1 MKSLQLSRYRAV
13 ALFLASSASVLQ
25 AQKNVYITLG
35 TQPETTTVV
44 SAVDRITYA
53 DGKANFHSYGKVKS
67 FEAKDISIMG
77 LQERDRLR
85 SERIPFSFQKEFD
98 FDISLADADRTWS
111 VQAEGM
117 PAENEEKLFEDFVE
131 NSQWTQQIRVVFG
144 GTQAQVTGTSEL
156 VKAEVNGNHVTVRS
170 DAEGV
175 EYILSGTTIDGSFK
189 IYGTKKAKLVLEGL
203 QLTNPKG
210 PALNNQCKKRLF
222 LVLKAN
228 TENYLKDGGNYTKVE
243 GEDQRGCLFS
253 EGQLCVSGAGALT
266 VEALHKT

>member
-1 MKSLQLSRYRAV
+1 MSASAHTLFSFRKRFIMMKSLQLSRYRAV
-13 ALFLASSASVLQ
+13 TLFLASSASVLQ

-117 PAENEEKLFEDFVE
+117 PAENERNYSKTSLKTANGHSRYASSSVGHKPKLP
-131 NSQWTQQIRVVFG
+131 
-144 GTQAQVTGTSEL
+144 EL
-156 VKAEVNGNHVTVRS
+156 
-170 DAEGV
+170 
-175 EYILSGTTIDGSFK
+175 
-189 IYGTKKAKLVLEGL
+189 
-203 QLTNPKG
+203 
-210 PALNNQCKKRLF
+210 LNW
-222 LVLKAN
+222 
-228 TENYLKDGGNYTKVE
+228 
-243 GEDQRGCLFS
+243 
-253 EGQLCVSGAGALT
+253 
-266 VEALHKT
+266 